1 MAKSLFLAI
10 LILVTPV
17 VPAQILSAYI
27 TYSPIHPSN
36 VQTGVVNNQ
45 LQYTSYWASGL
56 GGGVTFNF
64 LPLHIINLGLDLRG
78 STAPGTPGAD
88 TALVGIKLS
97 VHPPLLRL
105 RPYIQGSGGY
115 LGTRSTNVTPGAA
128 AGTTVSHNNAAWEI
142 LGGIDY
148 PLMHFLDFRA
158 IEIGGGK
165 AIGSSSNPSLFTIN
179 TGLVV
184 HF

>member
-1 MAKSLFLAI
+1 MAKSLFFGVLFLFSPI
-10 LILVTPV
+10 
-17 VPAQILSAYI
+17 VPAQILSAYV
-27 TYSPIHPSN
+27 TYSPIQPSN
-36 VQTGVVNNQ
+36 VQTGVVNGQ
-45 LQYTSYWASGL
+45 TQYASYWASGV

-88 TALVGIKLS
+88 TALAGIKLS
-97 VHPPLLRL
+97 VHPPLIHLK
-105 RPYIQGSGGY
+105 PYIQGSGGY
-115 LGTRSTNVTPGAA
+115 LGTRSTNVTPAA
-128 AGTTVSHNNAAWEI
+128 NGGTISHSNPAWEI

-148 PLMHFLDFRA
+148 PLMHFIDFRI

-165 AIGSSSNPSLFTIN
+165 AVGSTSNPNIFTIN
-179 TGLVV
+179 TGLVL